1 MKRFIYQHVNF
12 ITGMTFLFLVTGF
25 IFKWLSMTN
34 LSQIFLII
42 STLIAMVPITLK
54 AYQSVRAKIFSIEL
68 LVTIA
73 VIGALWIQEYTE
85 SSIVTF
91 LFLFGS
97 YLEAR
102 TLKITRKSISD
113 LVDAAPKEA
122 IRIKENG
129 ETEKID
135 VDDVEVGNR
144 IVVRSGSTI
153 PVDGR
158 IVKGNANIIESSI
171 TGESVPVSKSVDE
184 KVYSSTNV
192 DTGYLEII
200 AEKVAEDTTFSKII
214 ELVEE
219 AQDKKSPAEK
229 FLDRFSKWYTPS
241 IAL

>member
-102 TLKITRKSISD
+102 TLK
-113 LVDAAPKEA
+113 
-122 IRIKENG
+122 
-129 ETEKID
+129 
-135 VDDVEVGNR
+135 
-144 IVVRSGSTI
+144 
-153 PVDGR
+153 
-158 IVKGNANIIESSI
+158 
-171 TGESVPVSKSVDE
+171 
-184 KVYSSTNV
+184 
-192 DTGYLEII
+192 
-200 AEKVAEDTTFSKII
+200 
-214 ELVEE
+214 
-219 AQDKKSPAEK
+219 
-229 FLDRFSKWYTPS
+229 
-241 IAL
+241 